1 MDYKYIPFYVQ
12 GNAINGFYYGQWNQ
26 MSDRDI
32 DYVKE
37 MYPKAFAKIQS
48 TIEEEC
54 DKMDYVGSPM
64 YDEYPDKTRL
74 LGIRDRIFEIV
85 HMENAACENDVC
97 IIYPEDDWL
106 KDTIMVLLLYE
117 IQRRNQ

>member
-37 MYPKAFAKIQS
+37 MYPVAFMTIQ
-48 TIEEEC
+48 
-54 DKMDYVGSPM
+54 
-64 YDEYPDKTRL
+64 
-74 LGIRDRIFEIV
+74 
-85 HMENAACENDVC
+85 
-97 IIYPEDDWL
+97 DWVERVWRRR
-106 KDTIMVLLLYE
+106 KLY
-117 IQRRNQ
+117 

>member
-37 MYPKAFAKIQS
+37 MYPIAFM
-48 TIEEEC
+48 TIRI
-54 DKMDYVGSPM
+54 GSK
-64 YDEYPDKTRL
+64 ESVTNRSL
-74 LGIRDRIFEIV
+74 QEV
-85 HMENAACENDVC
+85 
-97 IIYPEDDWL
+97 
-106 KDTIMVLLLYE
+106 
-117 IQRRNQ
+117 